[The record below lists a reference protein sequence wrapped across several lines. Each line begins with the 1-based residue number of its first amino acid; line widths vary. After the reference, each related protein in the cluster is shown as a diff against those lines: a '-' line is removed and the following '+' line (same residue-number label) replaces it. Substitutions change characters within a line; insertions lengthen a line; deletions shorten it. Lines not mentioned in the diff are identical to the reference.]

1 MESYYRSSLVDDM
14 IFRRWVRGNQ
24 KKDFLK
30 EMLKQLSEKI
40 MEKIR
45 TQRKVKGEIMP
56 VNEPDDGGNEEEYLT
71 TIIWSR
77 AGARKSD
84 CNSRRNKKDNWRD
97 ERYN

>member
-56 VNEPDDGGNEEEYLT
+56 VNELDDGGNEEEYLT
-71 TIIWSR
+71 TIMMIQ
-77 AGARKSD
+77 G
-84 CNSRRNKKDNWRD
+84 RR
-97 ERYN
+97 